1 MIYAQLRAFLAAA
14 RCGSFSE
21 GARVLKITQPSIS
34 KQIRDLE
41 ERCGEPL
48 FDRIGRQVRLTPLGL
63 QVMTIARRM
72 IDAELDALQVLT
84 DVKAVASGHLRIA
97 AVGPYHLMEILS
109 AFNRRY
115 PRVRVSIE
123 FGHSRHVE
131 EAVNSFD
138 ADLGVLARQHRVDG
152 LASLCYRQCPLLLSV
167 PRGHR
172 LASCAVIHFDQLES
186 EWVIHRESG
195 SSSRQI
201 FEAACRAAGVPI
213 HSVLEIGSREA
224 IRIAVANG
232 LGVSYVSRDEAVTH
246 DTIVYVPFADP
257 GAVMTNA
264 TLIWR
269 KDRQANTLIEAFL
282 DTAQGLLQTP
292 QAVGA

>member
-1 MIYAQLRAFLAAA
+1 MIYSQLRAFLAAA
-14 RCGSFSE
+14 RCNSFSE
-21 GARVLKITQPSIS
+21 GARLLKITQPSIS

-41 ERCGEPL
+41 DRCGEPL
-48 FDRIGRQVRLTPLGL
+48 FDRVGRQVRLTPLGV
-63 QVMTIARRM
+63 QVMAIARRM

-84 DVKAVASGHLRIA
+84 DVKALASGHLRIA

-131 EAVNSFD
+131 DAVNNFD

-152 LASLCYRQCPLLLSV
+152 LASLCYRQCPLLLGV
-167 PRGHR
+167 PIGHR
-172 LASCAVIHFDQLES
+172 LIGSAAIDLQQLEG
-186 EWVIHRESG
+186 ELVIHRESG

-213 HSVLEIGSREA
+213 QSVLEIGSREA

-232 LGVSYVSRDEAVTH
+232 LGVSYVSRDEAVAH
-246 DTIVYVPFADP
+246 DS
-257 GAVMTNA
+257 
-264 TLIWR
+264 
-269 KDRQANTLIEAFL
+269 
-282 DTAQGLLQTP
+282 
-292 QAVGA
+292 

>member
-1 MIYAQLRAFLAAA
+1 MIYSQLRAFLAAA
-14 RCGSFSE
+14 RCNSFSE
-21 GARVLKITQPSIS
+21 GARLLKITQPSIS

-48 FDRIGRQVRLTPLGL
+48 FDRVGRQVRLTPLGV

-84 DVKAVASGHLRIA
+84 DVKALASGHLRIA

-109 AFNRRY
+109 AFHRRY

-131 EAVNSFD
+131 DAVNNFD

-152 LASLCYRQCPLLLSV
+152 LDSLCYRQCPLLLGV
-167 PRGHR
+167 PVGHR
-172 LASCAVIHFDQLES
+172 LASSAAIDLQHLGDEL
-186 EWVIHRESG
+186 VIHRESG

-201 FEAACRAAGVPI
+201 FEAACRAAGVQI
-213 HSVLEIGSREA
+213 QSVLEIGSREA

-232 LGVSYVSRDEAVTH
+232 LGVCYVSRDEAVAH
-246 DTIVYVPFADP
+246 ESIIYIPFAEP
-257 GAVMTNA
+257 AAVITNG

-269 KDRQANTLIEAFL
+269 KDRQTNTLIEAFL
-282 DTAQGLLQTP
+282 QTAQILLQTP
-292 QAVGA
+292 V